1 MATILITYATNYGNT
16 KRMAEAIGKGA
27 AAIKATEVVIKP
39 AGEVTEV
46 DVLAA
51 DGVIAGSPVQ
61 MSNLNWE
68 MKKLID
74 TVFGPL
80 WMRDALVGKVGA
92 VFATGGG
99 YGSAGG
105 GNEHVMVSLLN
116 NFAECGMILIPLPKS
131 TPGYAYGGLQWG
143 PYARSAGV
151 HMEQIG
157 IQENMLEVAEH
168 HGANVARAT
177 GLLAGNQI
185 FSVG

>member
-1 MATILITYATNYGNT
+1 VHL
-16 KRMAEAIGKGA
+16 KA
-27 AAIKATEVVIKP
+27 AGDVKEQ
-39 AGEVTEV
+39 
-46 DVLAA
+46 DVLDA

-61 MSNLNWE
+61 MSNVNWE

-99 YGSAGG
+99 FGNAGA
-105 GNEHVMVSLLN
+105 GNEHVMISLLN
-116 NFAECGMILIPLPKS
+116 NFAECGMILIPLPKT

-151 HMEQIG
+151 HMEQTG
-157 IQENMLEVAEH
+157 IKDDMLEVAKE
-168 HGANVARAT
+168 HGAHVAKASA
-177 GLLAGNQI
+177 LLAGNTI
-185 FSVG
+185 FAKP